1 MKFRINKAV
10 VFAVLIFVLIAIVYL
25 NYLVSGI

>member
-10 VFAVLIFVLIAIVYL
+10 VVAVFVFLLAAVAYL
-25 NYLVSGI
+25 NYLFSLI